1 MMKRTLIISG
11 IIVVAA
17 IIVLIVISKVTSKK
31 DIANL
36 YAESEKGQFDIVVTT
51 TGELQAKKSTDIFG
65 PEFTQSRGIRAMDIK
80 ITDMVPE
87 GTEVKSGDYVATLD
101 RTAFD
106 NSCLLYTSDAADE

>member
-1 MMKRTLIISG
+1 MMKRTLIIAG

-65 PEFTQSRGIRAMDIK
+65 PG
-80 ITDMVPE
+80 VYPE
-87 GTEVKSGDYVATLD
+87 QRYQGNGYKNNGYGP
-101 RTAFD
+101 
-106 NSCLLYTSDAADE
+106 